1 MKKSLLPFI
10 FCSLSVQLYSQ
21 KVWTLEHCL
30 SHAREHNLS
39 IKQAYL
45 TSEISKKTLFQ
56 SKMNLLPSVNGSASD
71 NTNFG
76 RNIDPVTNEIT
87 VDRIRNNNFGISSS
101 VTLFSGFQN
110 INTIR
115 KNNFDYLASRYDA
128 QKVANDISV
137 NIVTAY
143 LQLLY
148 NQDLILVSQ
157 QKVDIS
163 DLQVQRVR
171 QKVDLGSLPRGDLLN
186 TEAQKAQ
193 EELQLISAQN
203 QSDLA
208 MLNLKQLLDIPADE
222 FFEVATLTVDPPSIF
237 QYMNTS
243 EVYQQALQNM
253 PEVQSA
259 ALRLQSTERAL
270 AIAQASRSPRL
281 SLSASIGTAYSS
293 ASQRLVYDSLF
304 LPPIPT
310 YVDFPFEDQLNENLN
325 QSISLSL
332 SIPIFNGWRAN
343 TNISQAKINV
353 IKLQYTLQETQNNLR
368 KIIEQAHNDA
378 LAAHKKF
385 LAAKK
390 TVEFQSE
397 SFQYSE
403 EKYNLQLITS
413 YEYNNAKNILFTAQ
427 TDLLQAKYDYMF
439 KIKMLD
445 FYLGNP
451 LTF

>member
-10 FCSLSVQLYSQ
+10 FCALSVQLYAQ

-30 SHAREHNLS
+30 SHARKHNLS

-45 TSEISKKTLFQ
+45 NSEISKKTLFQ
-56 SKMNLLPSVNGSASD
+56 SKMNLLPSVNGSVSD

-115 KNNFDYLASRYDA
+115 KNNYDYLASRYDA

-171 QKVDLGSLPRGDLLN
+171 QKVDVGSLPRGDLLN

-208 MLNLKQLLDIPADE
+208 MLNLKQLL
-222 FFEVATLTVDPPSIF
+222 TF
-237 QYMNTS
+237 QPMN
-243 EVYQQALQNM
+243 L
-253 PEVQSA
+253 
-259 ALRLQSTERAL
+259 LR
-270 AIAQASRSPRL
+270 
-281 SLSASIGTAYSS
+281 
-293 ASQRLVYDSLF
+293 
-304 LPPIPT
+304 
-310 YVDFPFEDQLNENLN
+310 
-325 QSISLSL
+325 
-332 SIPIFNGWRAN
+332 
-343 TNISQAKINV
+343 
-353 IKLQYTLQETQNNLR
+353 
-368 KIIEQAHNDA
+368 
-378 LAAHKKF
+378 
-385 LAAKK
+385 
-390 TVEFQSE
+390 
-397 SFQYSE
+397 
-403 EKYNLQLITS
+403 
-413 YEYNNAKNILFTAQ
+413 
-427 TDLLQAKYDYMF
+427 
-439 KIKMLD
+439 
-445 FYLGNP
+445 
-451 LTF
+451 

>member
-1 MKKSLLPFI
+1 MAFK
-10 FCSLSVQLYSQ
+10 
-21 KVWTLEHCL
+21 
-30 SHAREHNLS
+30 
-39 IKQAYL
+39 
-45 TSEISKKTLFQ
+45 IST
-56 SKMNLLPSVNGSASD
+56 PY
-71 NTNFG
+71 
-76 RNIDPVTNEIT
+76 E
-87 VDRIRNNNFGISSS
+87 NNY
-101 VTLFSGFQN
+101 
-110 INTIR
+110 
-115 KNNFDYLASRYDA
+115 DYLASRYDA
-128 QKVANDISV
+128 LKVANDISV

-171 QKVDLGSLPRGDLLN
+171 QKVDVGSLPRGDLLN

-222 FFEVATLTVDPPSIF
+222 PFKVATLTVEPPSVF
-237 QYMNTS
+237 QPMNTS

-270 AIAQASRSPRL
+270 AIAQGARSPRL

-293 ASQRLVYDSLF
+293 ASQRLVFDSLS

-332 SIPIFNGWRAN
+332 SIPYSMAGEL
-343 TNISQAKINV
+343 TQ
-353 IKLQYTLQETQNNLR
+353 TLVKPR
-368 KIIEQAHNDA
+368 
-378 LAAHKKF
+378 
-385 LAAKK
+385 
-390 TVEFQSE
+390 
-397 SFQYSE
+397 
-403 EKYNLQLITS
+403 
-413 YEYNNAKNILFTAQ
+413 
-427 TDLLQAKYDYMF
+427 
-439 KIKMLD
+439 
-445 FYLGNP
+445 
-451 LTF
+451 

>member
-10 FCSLSVQLYSQ
+10 FCLLSVQLYSQ
-21 KVWTLEHCL
+21 KLWTLEHCL
-30 SHAREHNLS
+30 SHARDHNLN

-56 SKMNLLPSVNGSASD
+56 SKMNLLPSVNGSVSD

-115 KNNFDYLASRYDA
+115 KNNYDYLASRYDA

-171 QKVDLGSLPRGDLLN
+171 QKVDVGSLPRGDLLN

-222 FFEVATLTVDPPSIF
+222 PFEVATLTVDPPSVF
-237 QYMNTS
+237 QPMNTS

-270 AIAQASRSPRL
+270 AIAQGGRSPRL

-293 ASQRLVYDSLF
+293 ASQRLVYDSLS

-343 TNISQAKINV
+343 TNISQAKLNI
-353 IKLQYTLQETQNNLR
+353 IKSQYSLQETQNNLR
-368 KIIEQAHNDA
+368 KTIEQAHNDA

-413 YEYNNAKNILFTAQ
+413 YEYNNAKNTLFTAQ